1 MVLMSSNSA
10 IDLTFSERA
19 TLRTLARASIQA
31 GLAGERLAVEIDTHT
46 PALRAPGA
54 TFVTLHVEREL
65 RGCIGTLEARDP
77 LVLDV
82 VTNAYSAAYRDP
94 RFPGLTRVEFER
106 LDLHISILSPPEPLA
121 VESEEDLLAQLRPG
135 IDGLILAEGQRRG
148 TFLPAV
154 WDALPEPRLFVQHLK
169 QKAGLPSD
177 YWSATLAVARYTT
190 ESIS

>member
-1 MVLMSSNSA
+1 MSSNSA
-10 IDLTFSERA
+10 IDLTLDERA
-19 TLRTLARASIQA
+19 TLRALARASIQT
-31 GLAGERLAVEIDTHT
+31 GLVGERLTVQPEAYT

-54 TFVTLHVEREL
+54 TFVTLHIDSEL

-82 VTNAYSAAYRDP
+82 VANAYGAAYRDP
-94 RFPGLTRVEFER
+94 RFPALTRVEFER

-121 VESEEDLLAQLRPG
+121 VESEEDLLTQLRPG
-135 IDGLILAEGQRRG
+135 IDGLILSEGRRRG

-169 QKAGLPSD
+169 QKAGLPTD
-177 YWSATLAVARYTT
+177 YWSATLTVARYTT